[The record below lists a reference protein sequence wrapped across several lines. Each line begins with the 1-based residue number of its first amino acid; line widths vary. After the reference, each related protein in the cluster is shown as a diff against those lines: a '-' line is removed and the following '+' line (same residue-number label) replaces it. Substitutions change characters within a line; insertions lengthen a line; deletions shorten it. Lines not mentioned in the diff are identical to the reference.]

1 MESVGVA
8 LREKSDM
15 LDKGQSLKM
24 QKVNVDTF
32 PWVQQESISVTPLN
46 TNLTAMLTLLKLYT
60 QDLKLMKLSILT
72 SPCVPQ
78 LFHLEWPRVL
88 TGVMVNLDHVLLGM
102 HTISNDN

>member
-1 MESVGVA
+1 
-8 LREKSDM
+8 M

-24 QKVNVDTF
+24 HKVNVDTF
-32 PWVQQESISVTPLN
+32 SWVQQESVLVTLLN

-78 LFHLEWPRVL
+78 LSQLEWPRVL